1 MKKFASVLVQ
11 LKTLALEKI
20 EQKLE
25 SKRLELQQN
34 EREVLDKQA
43 QLSAFKNPELGGM
56 SLFLQTQQLKSA
68 LRLEIEYY
76 QQEGENL
83 NKDLKVL
90 EKDYFLANQEL
101 EKAKII
107 LEKEKQKEKE
117 IVEKKEQ
124 TLLDENAM
132 ILHWQK
138 GGLACVK
145 SC

>member
-68 LRLEIEYY
+68 LRMEIEYY
-76 QQEGENL
+76 QQESENL
-83 NKDLKVL
+83 TKDLKIL
-90 EKDYFLANQEL
+90 EKDYLLANQEL

-117 IVEKKEQ
+117 ILEKKEQ
-124 TLLDENAM
+124 ALLDENAM

-138 GGLACVK
+138 EGLHA
-145 SC
+145 

>member
-25 SKRLELQQN
+25 SKRLEWQQN
-34 EREVLDKQA
+34 EREIFDKQA

-68 LRLEIEYY
+68 LRMEIEYY

-83 NKDLKVL
+83 TKDLKIL
-90 EKDYFLANQEL
+90 EKDCLLANQEL

-107 LEKEKQKEKE
+107 LENEKRKERE
-117 IVEKKEQ
+117 ILEKKEQ
-124 TLLDENAM
+124 ALLDENAM

-138 GGLACVK
+138 EGLHA
-145 SC
+145 

>member
-1 MKKFASVLVQ
+1 MKKFASILVQ

-34 EREVLDKQA
+34 EREILDKQA

-68 LRLEIEYY
+68 LRMEIEYY
-76 QQEGENL
+76 QQESENL
-83 NKDLKVL
+83 IKDLKIL
-90 EKDYFLANQEL
+90 EKEYLLANQEL

-107 LEKEKQKEKE
+107 LENEKRKEKE
-117 IVEKKEQ
+117 ILEKKEQ
-124 TLLDENAM
+124 ALLDENAM

-138 GGLACVK
+138 EGLHA
-145 SC
+145 

>member
-25 SKRLELQQN
+25 SKRLEWRQN
-34 EREVLDKQA
+34 EREILDKQA

-56 SLFLQTQQLKSA
+56 SLFLQTQQLKST
-68 LRLEIEYY
+68 LRMEIEYY
-76 QQEGENL
+76 QQQGENL
-83 NKDLKVL
+83 IKDLKIL
-90 EKDYFLANQEL
+90 EKDCLLANQEL

-107 LEKEKQKEKE
+107 LENEKRKEKE
-117 IVEKKEQ
+117 ILEKKEQ
-124 TLLDENAM
+124 ALLDENAM

-138 GGLACVK
+138 EGLHA
-145 SC
+145 

>member
-34 EREVLDKQA
+34 EREVLEKQA

-68 LRLEIEYY
+68 LRMEIEYY

-90 EKDYFLANQEL
+90 EKDYLLANQEL

-117 IVEKKEQ
+117 IVKKKEQ
-124 TLLDENAM
+124 ALLDENAM

-138 GGLACVK
+138 GGLHA
-145 SC
+145 

>member
-34 EREVLDKQA
+34 EREILDKQA

-68 LRLEIEYY
+68 LRMEIEYY
-76 QQEGENL
+76 QQEGKNL

-90 EKDYFLANQEL
+90 EKDYLLANQEL

-117 IVEKKEQ
+117 ILEKKEQ
-124 TLLDENAM
+124 ALLDENAM

-138 GGLACVK
+138 EGLHA
-145 SC
+145 

>member
-1 MKKFASVLVQ
+1 MKKFAFVLVQ

-25 SKRLELQQN
+25 SKRLEWRQN
-34 EREVLDKQA
+34 EREILDKQA

-68 LRLEIEYY
+68 LRMEIEYY
-76 QQEGENL
+76 QQQGENL
-83 NKDLKVL
+83 IKDLKIL

-107 LEKEKQKEKE
+107 LENEKRKEKE
-117 IVEKKEQ
+117 ILEKKEQ
-124 TLLDENAM
+124 ALLDENAM

-138 GGLACVK
+138 EGLHA
-145 SC
+145 

>member
-11 LKTLALEKI
+11 SKTLALEKI

-25 SKRLELQQN
+25 SKRLELQQK
-34 EREVLDKQA
+34 EREVLEKQA

-68 LRLEIEYY
+68 LRMEIEYY

-83 NKDLKVL
+83 TKDLKIL
-90 EKDYFLANQEL
+90 EKEYLLANQEL

-107 LEKEKQKEKE
+107 LEKEKQKEQK
-117 IVEKKEQ
+117 IFEKKEQ
-124 TLLDENAM
+124 ALLDENAM

-138 GGLACVK
+138 EGLHA
-145 SC
+145 

>member
-56 SLFLQTQQLKSA
+56 SLFLQIQQLKSA
-68 LRLEIEYY
+68 LRMEIEYY

-83 NKDLKVL
+83 TKDLKVL

-107 LEKEKQKEKE
+107 LENEKQKEKE

-124 TLLDENAM
+124 ALLDENAM

-138 GGLACVK
+138 GGLHA
-145 SC
+145 

>member
-1 MKKFASVLVQ
+1 MKKFASILVQ

-34 EREVLDKQA
+34 QREVLDKQA

-56 SLFLQTQQLKSA
+56 SLFLQTQQLKSV
-68 LRLEIEYY
+68 LRMEIEYY

-83 NKDLKVL
+83 NKDLKIL
-90 EKDYFLANQEL
+90 EKEYLLANQEL

-107 LEKEKQKEKE
+107 LENEKRKEKE
-117 IVEKKEQ
+117 ILEKKEQ
-124 TLLDENAM
+124 ALLDENAM

-138 GGLACVK
+138 EGLHA
-145 SC
+145 

>member
-43 QLSAFKNPELGGM
+43 QLNAFKNPELGGM
-56 SLFLQTQQLKSA
+56 SLFLQIQQLKSV
-68 LRLEIEYY
+68 LRMEIEYY

-83 NKDLKVL
+83 TKDLKIL
-90 EKDYFLANQEL
+90 EKDYLLANQEL

-117 IVEKKEQ
+117 ILEKKEQ
-124 TLLDENAM
+124 ALLDENAM

-138 GGLACVK
+138 EGLHA
-145 SC
+145 

>member
-20 EQKLE
+20 ERKLE

-34 EREVLDKQA
+34 EREILDKQA

-56 SLFLQTQQLKSA
+56 SLFLQIQQLKSA
-68 LRLEIEYY
+68 LRMEIEYY

-83 NKDLKVL
+83 TKDLKIL
-90 EKDYFLANQEL
+90 EKDYLLANQEL

-117 IVEKKEQ
+117 ILEKKEQ
-124 TLLDENAM
+124 ALLDENAM

-138 GGLACVK
+138 EGLHA
-145 SC
+145 

>member
-25 SKRLELQQN
+25 SKRLEWRQN
-34 EREVLDKQA
+34 EREILDKQA

-68 LRLEIEYY
+68 LRMEIEYY
-76 QQEGENL
+76 QQQSGNL
-83 NKDLKVL
+83 IKDLKIL
-90 EKDYFLANQEL
+90 EKDCLLANQEL

-107 LEKEKQKEKE
+107 LENEKRKEKE
-117 IVEKKEQ
+117 ILEKKEQ
-124 TLLDENAM
+124 ALLDENAM

-138 GGLACVK
+138 EGLHA
-145 SC
+145 

>member
-25 SKRLELQQN
+25 SKRLKLQQN
-34 EREVLDKQA
+34 EREILDKQA

-83 NKDLKVL
+83 TKDLKVL
-90 EKDYFLANQEL
+90 EKDYLLANQEL

-117 IVEKKEQ
+117 ILEKKEQ
-124 TLLDENAM
+124 SLLDENAM

-138 GGLACVK
+138 EGLHA
-145 SC
+145 

>member
-25 SKRLELQQN
+25 SKRLEWRQN
-34 EREVLDKQA
+34 EREILDKQA
-43 QLSAFKNPELGGM
+43 QLSAFKNPKLGGM

-68 LRLEIEYY
+68 LRMEIEYY
-76 QQEGENL
+76 QQQGENL
-83 NKDLKVL
+83 NKDLKIL

-107 LEKEKQKEKE
+107 LENEKKKEKE
-117 IVEKKEQ
+117 ILEKKEQ
-124 TLLDENAM
+124 ALLDENAM

-138 GGLACVK
+138 ESLHA
-145 SC
+145 

>member
-34 EREVLDKQA
+34 EREVLEKQA

-68 LRLEIEYY
+68 LRMEIEYC

-83 NKDLKVL
+83 TKDLKVL
-90 EKDYFLANQEL
+90 EKDYLLANQEL

-107 LEKEKQKEKE
+107 LENEKRKEKE
-117 IVEKKEQ
+117 ILEKKEQ
-124 TLLDENAM
+124 ALLDENAM

-138 GGLACVK
+138 EGLHA
-145 SC
+145 

>member
-1 MKKFASVLVQ
+1 MKKFASVWVQ

-25 SKRLELQQN
+25 SKRLEWRQN
-34 EREVLDKQA
+34 EREILDKQA

-68 LRLEIEYY
+68 LRMEIEYY
-76 QQEGENL
+76 QQESENL
-83 NKDLKVL
+83 TKDLKIL
-90 EKDYFLANQEL
+90 EKEYLLANQEL

-107 LEKEKQKEKE
+107 LENEKRKEKE
-117 IVEKKEQ
+117 ILEKKEQ
-124 TLLDENAM
+124 ALLDENAM

-138 GGLACVK
+138 ESLHA
-145 SC
+145 

>member
-1 MKKFASVLVQ
+1 MKKFASVWVQ

-25 SKRLELQQN
+25 SKRLEWRQN
-34 EREVLDKQA
+34 EREILDKQA

-68 LRLEIEYY
+68 LRMEIEYY
-76 QQEGENL
+76 QQQGENL
-83 NKDLKVL
+83 TKDLKIL
-90 EKDYFLANQEL
+90 EKDYLLANQEL

-107 LEKEKQKEKE
+107 LENEKRKEKE
-117 IVEKKEQ
+117 ILKKKEQ
-124 TLLDENAM
+124 ALLDENAM

-138 GGLACVK
+138 EGLHA
-145 SC
+145 

>member
-1 MKKFASVLVQ
+1 MKKFASVWVQ

-25 SKRLELQQN
+25 SKRLEWRQN
-34 EREVLDKQA
+34 EREILDKQA

-68 LRLEIEYY
+68 LRMEIEYY
-76 QQEGENL
+76 QQESENL
-83 NKDLKVL
+83 IKDLKIL
-90 EKDYFLANQEL
+90 EKDCLLANQEL

-107 LEKEKQKEKE
+107 LESEKRKEKE
-117 IVEKKEQ
+117 ILEKKEQ
-124 TLLDENAM
+124 ALLDENAM

-138 GGLACVK
+138 EGLHA
-145 SC
+145 

>member
-25 SKRLELQQN
+25 SKRLEWRQN
-34 EREVLDKQA
+34 EREILDKQA
-43 QLSAFKNPELGGM
+43 QLSAFKNPTLGGM

-68 LRLEIEYY
+68 LRMEIEYY
-76 QQEGENL
+76 QQESENL
-83 NKDLKVL
+83 IKDLKIL
-90 EKDYFLANQEL
+90 EKEYLLANQEL

-107 LEKEKQKEKE
+107 LENEKRKEKE
-117 IVEKKEQ
+117 ILEKKEQ
-124 TLLDENAM
+124 ALLDENAM

-138 GGLACVK
+138 EGLHA
-145 SC
+145 

>member
-68 LRLEIEYY
+68 LRMEIEYY

-83 NKDLKVL
+83 TKDLKVL
-90 EKDYFLANQEL
+90 EKDYLLANQEL

-107 LEKEKQKEKE
+107 LENEKQKEKE
-117 IVEKKEQ
+117 ILEKKEQ
-124 TLLDENAM
+124 ALLDENAM

-138 GGLACVK
+138 GGLHA
-145 SC
+145 

>member
-25 SKRLELQQN
+25 SKCLEWRQN
-34 EREVLDKQA
+34 EREILDKQA
-43 QLSAFKNPELGGM
+43 QLSAFKNPELGGI

-68 LRLEIEYY
+68 LRMEIEYY
-76 QQEGENL
+76 QQQGENL
-83 NKDLKVL
+83 TKDLKIL
-90 EKDYFLANQEL
+90 EKDCLLANQEL

-107 LEKEKQKEKE
+107 LENEKRKEKE
-117 IVEKKEQ
+117 ILEKKEQ
-124 TLLDENAM
+124 ALLDENAM

-138 GGLACVK
+138 EGLHA
-145 SC
+145 

>member
-25 SKRLELQQN
+25 SKRLELQQK
-34 EREVLDKQA
+34 EREILDKQA
-43 QLSAFKNPELGGM
+43 QLNAFKNPELVGM

-68 LRLEIEYY
+68 LRMEIEYY
-76 QQEGENL
+76 QQESENL
-83 NKDLKVL
+83 TKDLKIL
-90 EKDYFLANQEL
+90 ERDYLLANQEL

-117 IVEKKEQ
+117 ILEKKEQ
-124 TLLDENAM
+124 ALLDENAM

-138 GGLACVK
+138 EGLHA
-145 SC
+145 

>member
-1 MKKFASVLVQ
+1 MKKFAFVLVQ

-25 SKRLELQQN
+25 SKRLELQQK

-43 QLSAFKNPELGGM
+43 QLSTFKNPELGGM

-68 LRLEIEYY
+68 LRMEIEYY
-76 QQEGENL
+76 QQEGKNL
-83 NKDLKVL
+83 TKDLKIL
-90 EKDYFLANQEL
+90 EKEYFLANQEL

-107 LEKEKQKEKE
+107 LEKEKQKEQK
-117 IVEKKEQ
+117 ILEKKEQ
-124 TLLDENAM
+124 ALLDENAM

-138 GGLACVK
+138 EGLHA
-145 SC
+145 

>member
-1 MKKFASVLVQ
+1 MKKFASILVQ

-34 EREVLDKQA
+34 QREVLDKQA
-43 QLSAFKNPELGGM
+43 QLSMFKNPELGGM

-68 LRLEIEYY
+68 LRMEIEYY

-83 NKDLKVL
+83 NKDLKIL
-90 EKDYFLANQEL
+90 EKDYLLANQEL

-107 LEKEKQKEKE
+107 LEKEKQKEQK
-117 IVEKKEQ
+117 ILEKKEQ
-124 TLLDENAM
+124 ALLDENAM

-138 GGLACVK
+138 EGLHA
-145 SC
+145 

>member
-1 MKKFASVLVQ
+1 MKKFAFVLVQ

-25 SKRLELQQN
+25 SKRLEWQQN
-34 EREVLDKQA
+34 EREILDKQA

-68 LRLEIEYY
+68 LRMEIEYY
-76 QQEGENL
+76 QQESENL
-83 NKDLKVL
+83 IKDLKIL
-90 EKDYFLANQEL
+90 EKEYLLANQEL

-107 LEKEKQKEKE
+107 LENEKRKEKE
-117 IVEKKEQ
+117 ILEKKEQ
-124 TLLDENAM
+124 ALLDENAM

-138 GGLACVK
+138 EGLHA
-145 SC
+145 

>member
-68 LRLEIEYY
+68 LRMEIEYY
-76 QQEGENL
+76 QQESKNL

-90 EKDYFLANQEL
+90 EKDYILANQEL

-107 LEKEKQKEKE
+107 LENEKQKEKG
-117 IVEKKEQ
+117 ILEKKEQ
-124 TLLDENAM
+124 ALLDENAM

-138 GGLACVK
+138 EGLHA
-145 SC
+145 

>member
-25 SKRLELQQN
+25 SKRLELQQK

-56 SLFLQTQQLKSA
+56 SLFLQTQQLKST
-68 LRLEIEYY
+68 LRMEIEYY
-76 QQEGENL
+76 QQQSENL
-83 NKDLKVL
+83 TKDLKVL
-90 EKDYFLANQEL
+90 EKDYLLANQEL

-107 LEKEKQKEKE
+107 LENEKQKEKE

-124 TLLDENAM
+124 ALLDENAM

-138 GGLACVK
+138 GGLHA
-145 SC
+145 

>member
-1 MKKFASVLVQ
+1 MKKFASILVQ

-25 SKRLELQQN
+25 SKRLELQQK

-68 LRLEIEYY
+68 LRMEIEYY

-83 NKDLKVL
+83 TKDLKIL
-90 EKDYFLANQEL
+90 ERDYLLANQEL

-117 IVEKKEQ
+117 ILEKKEQ
-124 TLLDENAM
+124 ALLDENAM

-138 GGLACVK
+138 EGLHA
-145 SC
+145 

>member
-20 EQKLE
+20 EQKLQ

-68 LRLEIEYY
+68 LRMEIEYY

-83 NKDLKVL
+83 TKDLKVL

-117 IVEKKEQ
+117 ILEKKEQ
-124 TLLDENAM
+124 ALLDENAM

-138 GGLACVK
+138 EGLHA
-145 SC
+145 

>member
-34 EREVLDKQA
+34 EREILDKQA

-56 SLFLQTQQLKSA
+56 SLFLQIQQLKSA
-68 LRLEIEYY
+68 LRMEIEYC

-83 NKDLKVL
+83 TKDLKVL
-90 EKDYFLANQEL
+90 EKDYLLANQEL

-107 LEKEKQKEKE
+107 LGKEKQKEKE
-117 IVEKKEQ
+117 ILEKKEQ
-124 TLLDENAM
+124 ALLDENAM

-138 GGLACVK
+138 GGLHA
-145 SC
+145 

>member
-1 MKKFASVLVQ
+1 MKKFASVWVQ

-25 SKRLELQQN
+25 SKRLEWQQN
-34 EREVLDKQA
+34 EREILDKQA

-68 LRLEIEYY
+68 LRMEIEYY
-76 QQEGENL
+76 QQQGENL
-83 NKDLKVL
+83 IKDLKIL
-90 EKDYFLANQEL
+90 EKDCLLANQEL

-107 LEKEKQKEKE
+107 LENEKRKEKE
-117 IVEKKEQ
+117 ILEKKEQ
-124 TLLDENAM
+124 ALLDENAM

-138 GGLACVK
+138 EGLNA
-145 SC
+145 

>member
-25 SKRLELQQN
+25 SKRLELQQK
-34 EREVLDKQA
+34 EREILDKQA

-68 LRLEIEYY
+68 LRMEIEYY
-76 QQEGENL
+76 QQESENL
-83 NKDLKVL
+83 IKDLKIL
-90 EKDYFLANQEL
+90 EKEYLLANQEL

-107 LEKEKQKEKE
+107 LEKEKRKEKE
-117 IVEKKEQ
+117 ILEKKEQ
-124 TLLDENAM
+124 ALLDENAM

-138 GGLACVK
+138 EGLHA
-145 SC
+145 

>member
-68 LRLEIEYY
+68 LRMEIEYY
-76 QQEGENL
+76 QQEGKNL
-83 NKDLKVL
+83 TKDLKVL

-107 LEKEKQKEKE
+107 LENEKQKEKE
-117 IVEKKEQ
+117 ILEKKEQ
-124 TLLDENAM
+124 ALLDENAM

-138 GGLACVK
+138 GGLHA
-145 SC
+145 

>member
-25 SKRLELQQN
+25 SKRLELQQK

-56 SLFLQTQQLKSA
+56 SLFLQIQQLKSA
-68 LRLEIEYY
+68 LRMEIEYY
-76 QQEGENL
+76 QQESENL
-83 NKDLKVL
+83 TKDLKIL
-90 EKDYFLANQEL
+90 EKDYLLANQEL

-124 TLLDENAM
+124 ALLDENAM

-138 GGLACVK
+138 EGLHA
-145 SC
+145 

>member
-1 MKKFASVLVQ
+1 MKKFASVWVQ

-25 SKRLELQQN
+25 SKRLEWQQN
-34 EREVLDKQA
+34 EREILDKQA

-68 LRLEIEYY
+68 LRMEIEYY
-76 QQEGENL
+76 QQESENL
-83 NKDLKVL
+83 IKDLKIL
-90 EKDYFLANQEL
+90 EKDCLLANQEL

-107 LEKEKQKEKE
+107 LENEKRKEKE
-117 IVEKKEQ
+117 ILEKKEQ
-124 TLLDENAM
+124 ALLDENAM

-138 GGLACVK
+138 EGLHA
-145 SC
+145 

>member
-25 SKRLELQQN
+25 SKRLEWQQN
-34 EREVLDKQA
+34 EREILDKQA

-68 LRLEIEYY
+68 LRMEIEYY
-76 QQEGENL
+76 QQQSENL
-83 NKDLKVL
+83 IKDLKIL

-107 LEKEKQKEKE
+107 LENEKRKEKE
-117 IVEKKEQ
+117 ILEKKEQ
-124 TLLDENAM
+124 ALLDENAM

-138 GGLACVK
+138 EGLHA
-145 SC
+145 